1 VYLSKLLVIF
11 DKKEGK
17 KAFFLIMLMVFTAL
31 VDAGGV
37 ASILP
42 FMAVLSNPS
51 IIETNFYLSELFLFS
66 GLSSEK
72 SFLLLLGLAV
82 FILMVLAL
90 TLKAVTLYSTLRYV
104 RLLEHSLSS
113 KLIDQYLRQP
123 YCWFFTRN
131 SSDLSKSIVSEASQ
145 VVGNAVMPVM
155 QMFSHGSVVIAMTV
169 LIMIVNFQLALQ
181 VGGALIAVYLVLYFS
196 VNRKL
201 TTIGQS
207 RLKFNESRFKTL
219 TEAFGGIKEIKV
231 VGFEEIYIQGFRAV
245 SKSFAKIEALAPVI
259 AQLPRYLLEIVAF
272 GSLLLVTLFFLSE
285 TNDIQDM
292 IPVLS
297 LFAFAG
303 YRLMPAMQQFY
314 SYSTMLR
321 YARPA
326 VDAMFDELLVHC
338 KTDSSDSTKPAV
350 SFNKSIEL
358 TNISY
363 SYDDSKKT
371 IEDVNLSIGKNSLVG
386 FVGSTGSGKTT
397 LVDIILR
404 LIDADSGSFLID
416 GIPVSDTNKKSLQK
430 MIGYVPQS
438 IFLSDNTIAKNI
450 AFGCA
455 EEEIHYEQLKK
466 ASSVANIH
474 DFIESELPLGY
485 DTIIGER
492 GIRLSG
498 GQRQRLGIARAL
510 YRNPELL
517 VFDEATSALD
527 NLTEKKVINSLQ
539 DIGNKMTII
548 MIAHRLST
556 VKLCDQI
563 HVFKNGKIVSSG
575 NYNYLIENCPYF
587 QAISLGSN

>member
-1 VYLSKLLVIF
+1 
-11 DKKEGK
+11 
-17 KAFFLIMLMVFTAL
+17 
-31 VDAGGV
+31 
-37 ASILP
+37 
-42 FMAVLSNPS
+42 
-51 IIETNFYLSELFLFS
+51 
-66 GLSSEK
+66 
-72 SFLLLLGLAV
+72 
-82 FILMVLAL
+82 
-90 TLKAVTLYSTLRYV
+90 
-104 RLLEHSLSS
+104 
-113 KLIDQYLRQP
+113 
-123 YCWFFTRN
+123 
-131 SSDLSKSIVSEASQ
+131 
-145 VVGNAVMPVM
+145 
-155 QMFSHGSVVIAMTV
+155 
-169 LIMIVNFQLALQ
+169 
-181 VGGALIAVYLVLYFS
+181 
-196 VNRKL
+196 
-201 TTIGQS
+201 
-207 RLKFNESRFKTL
+207 
-219 TEAFGGIKEIKV
+219 
-231 VGFEEIYIQGFRAV
+231 
-245 SKSFAKIEALAPVI
+245 
-259 AQLPRYLLEIVAF
+259 
-272 GSLLLVTLFFLSE
+272 
-285 TNDIQDM
+285 M